1 MQSLL
6 FANAVIKGFDNSS
19 WQNVFTHFKLKT
31 YELLHYER
39 DIEVLYKLGYLARSH
54 QSRHDE
60 RNLRFT
66 LPKEILKS
74 ISQNNELL
82 IKPQVPVCLID
93 VLGEFDQLS
102 DEKDDRILDHYDFL
116 EEFDNLLEQNSRL
129 PFIQWMKG
137 FKLDFFEMYYLMDSI
152 WDCLN
157 NNSNDFVTGVDC
169 TVKDY
174 FESKSK
180 IIEITQAISTGNFKL
195 IKLGLI
201 EISMGEFNNHLR
213 SKITEQVVDFLKE
226 KEELTINQANKNGAN
241 IIDADSL
248 HYKALFYNPEEEKL
262 INMIGKM
269 LDPAEFDSLQ
279 MRLMK
284 KGMPIGFC
292 TLLYGL
298 PGTGKTESVYQLAK
312 ATGRSIY
319 KVDISETKSM
329 WFGESQKLV
338 KDIFTQYKILM
349 KKEKLC
355 PILLFNEADGLIS
368 KRKAVNSSNVAST
381 ENAIQ
386 NILLE
391 EMESF
396 EGILFATT
404 NLIENIDNA
413 FERRFLFKVRFDKS
427 TVENG
432 ARIWQNKLDF
442 LNQEEA
448 ISLASQFDFSGGEME
463 NIARK
468 CLMEEVLLGAKPTI
482 TSVRALC
489 ENEKW
494 GSEKTRQ
501 GIGFRL

>member
-1 MQSLL
+1 
-6 FANAVIKGFDNSS
+6 
-19 WQNVFTHFKLKT
+19 
-31 YELLHYER
+31 R
-39 DIEVLYKLGYLARSH
+39 
-54 QSRHDE
+54 
-60 RNLRFT
+60 
-66 LPKEILKS
+66 
-74 ISQNNELL
+74 
-82 IKPQVPVCLID
+82 
-93 VLGEFDQLS
+93 
-102 DEKDDRILDHYDFL
+102 
-116 EEFDNLLEQNSRL
+116 
-129 PFIQWMKG
+129 
-137 FKLDFFEMYYLMDSI
+137 
-152 WDCLN
+152 
-157 NNSNDFVTGVDC
+157 
-169 TVKDY
+169 
-174 FESKSK
+174 
-180 IIEITQAISTGNFKL
+180 
-195 IKLGLI
+195 
-201 EISMGEFNNHLR
+201 
-213 SKITEQVVDFLKE
+213 ITEQVVDFLKE
-226 KEELTINQANKNGAN
+226 NEEITINQANKKGAN

-248 HYKALFYNPEEEKL
+248 QYKALFYNPEEEKS
-262 INMIGKM
+262 INTISKM
-269 LDPAEFDSLQ
+269 LEPAEFDSLQ
-279 MRLMK
+279 KRLMK
-284 KGMPIGFC
+284 KAMPIGFC

-338 KDIFTQYKILM
+338 KDIFTQYKTLV
-349 KKEKLC
+349 KKEKIC

-404 NLIENIDNA
+404 NLIENIDDA

-427 TVENG
+427 TVENA
-432 ARIWQNKLDF
+432 ARIWQHKLDF
-442 LNQEEA
+442 LNQEDA
-448 ISLASQFDFSGGEME
+448 ILLASQFDFSGGEME

-494 GSEKTRQ
+494 GSGKTRQ
-501 GIGFRL
+501 GIGF